1 MEQTNDFLLFLHS
14 GITPIAMIS
23 GVGLIL
29 LTLNNRLGRTVDRS
43 RTLIYRIETEK
54 SEKKEIIISELRILY
69 KRSKILRS
77 SIACITFSILT
88 SSLIV
93 ALLLA
98 INFTSFN
105 LIIIGESLFA
115 LSIFGIIAS
124 SIFLFIDIILTLKAL
139 KYEVKSYIET

>member
-77 SIACITFSILT
+77 SIACINFSILT

-105 LIIIGESLFA
+105 LIIIGKSLFA

>member
-1 MEQTNDFLLFLHS
+1 MEQTNEFLLFLHS

-54 SEKKEIIISELRILY
+54 SEKKEMIQEELRILY

-77 SIACITFSILT
+77 SIASITFSILT

-93 ALLLA
+93 AVLLIMSISKL
-98 INFTSFN
+98 N
-105 LIIIGESLFA
+105 LILVGKSLFA
-115 LSIFGIIAS
+115 MSILGLIAS
-124 SIFLFIDIILTLKAL
+124 SIFLFADIILTLKAL
-139 KYEVKSYIET
+139 NFEVSNHIKR

>member
-105 LIIIGESLFA
+105 LIIIGKSLFA